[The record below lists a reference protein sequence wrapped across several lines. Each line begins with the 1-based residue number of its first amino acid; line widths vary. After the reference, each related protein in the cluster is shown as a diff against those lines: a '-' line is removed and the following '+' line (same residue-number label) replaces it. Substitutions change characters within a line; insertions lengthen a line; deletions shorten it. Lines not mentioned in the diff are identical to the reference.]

1 MFSAK
6 GDLGLDL
13 ADLVFSSREVSRI
26 AQASLRQLQWWEERD
41 AISPRRKNKRRI
53 YGLQEVL
60 EIVTIA
66 ALRRKGLSLQKIRRV
81 LRPLRRALDERPGW
95 VGNSRLWLLTDG
107 KAAYVEDHP
116 EHVLAR
122 LLDSRQPMHL
132 LSLSDQMRRIASEE
146 APRRRLKKQ
155 LRLF

>member
-6 GDLGLDL
+6 GDPGLDL
-13 ADLVFSSREVSRI
+13 AELVFSSSEVSRI
-26 AQASLRQLQWWEERD
+26 AQASLRQLRWWEERD
-41 AISPRRKNKRRI
+41 TISPRRKNKRRV
-53 YGLQEVL
+53 YGAQEVL
-60 EIVTIA
+60 ETMTVA
-66 ALRRKGLSLQKIRRV
+66 ALRRKGLSLRKIRRV

-95 VGNSRLWLLTDG
+95 IGSSRLWLLTDG

-122 LLDSRQPMHL
+122 LLDSRRPMHL
-132 LSLSDQMRRIASEE
+132 LSLSDQMRRIAAEE
-146 APRRRLKKQ
+146 APRQRLKKQ